1 MPDAGSMGMKY
12 QFVLEGGDEGVTLC
26 AVEELALEHYKEN
39 GYPEGRFIL
48 LYVGE
53 GDDPMIYRRMCC
65 RGIGPGI
72 QQGKWL
78 P

>member
-39 GYPEGRFIL
+39 GYPEGKL
-48 LYVGE
+48 VSG
-53 GDDPMIYRRMCC
+53 M
-65 RGIGPGI
+65 
-72 QQGKWL
+72 GK
-78 P
+78 